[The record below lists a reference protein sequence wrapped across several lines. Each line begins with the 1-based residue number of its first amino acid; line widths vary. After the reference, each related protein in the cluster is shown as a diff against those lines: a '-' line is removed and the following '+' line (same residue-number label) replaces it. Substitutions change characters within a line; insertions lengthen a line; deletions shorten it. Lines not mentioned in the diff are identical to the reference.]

1 MAILNYTIYTFLCI
15 FLVLISS
22 TFASG
27 FFSSV
32 REKLADGVSN
42 AADAVVDISK
52 CLFGECCNDQFIPG
66 NFIGILNCLV
76 FWSCWRKFPIRVVG
90 LRQNLTQDLFGQHLV
105 IDLLPNVLHG
115 HAADGAHS
123 RRPLVL
129 SFQGPP
135 GTGKTYV
142 TDRIADY
149 MYRLGGRSRFVKKFM
164 GRLDFTRESNVEEYK
179 VCMFLFTFMDLLL
192 KIIIW
197 RFRFARKQLEA
208 PFWQC

>member
-1 MAILNYTIYTFLCI
+1 MYFSCTYFEYICIRFLFICAWEI
-15 FLVLISS
+15 GRWRQQCCRCGRWHIKVPFWRMLQR
-22 TFASG
+22 
-27 FFSSV
+27 SV
-32 REKLADGVSN
+32 YSR
-42 AADAVVDISK
+42 
-52 CLFGECCNDQFIPG
+52 QFYWY
-66 NFIGILNCLV
+66 LNCLV
-76 FWSCWRKFPIRVVG
+76 FWACWRKFPIRVVG

-179 VCMFLFTFMDLLL
+179 VCMFIFTFMGLLL